1 MPTGLRETT
10 LSITNHWVDGL
21 AKKTLLHSGANQTPR
36 LAVIHYSVTNTVAE
50 AVAALD
56 AQRLSYHILIEKSGE
71 AFQTRRFT
79 QTAAHPGLS
88 NWKQHGNIGLGS
100 SVQVGSIGICL
111 MNKGYAFDAGA
122 PHGPGKLIYNPD
134 DATMQEWERYPAAQV
149 TACRKIVRDIID
161 TYEIDEVVGH
171 HDIAIR
177 GKFDPGPL
185 FDVAGLNALIAKEPR
200 LGFETEVA
208 SPDGRL
214 SLRQEP
220 NADSPVLAEL
230 RNGRTVH
237 VRSIAYG
244 KREDCI
250 DPNPTTSRK
259 RYLTRWASIGL
270 DSADRHAGFVNMK
283 FLAATPLSPALA
295 ALL

>member
-1 MPTGLRETT
+1 MPARRRETT
-10 LSITNHWVDGL
+10 LSITHHWIDGL
-21 AKKTLLHSGANQTPR
+21 ATKTLRHNGANQTPR

-50 AVAALD
+50 AIAALD
-56 AQRLSYHILIEKSGE
+56 AQRASYHILIEKSGE

-79 QTAAHPGLS
+79 ETAAHPGLS
-88 NWKQHGNIGLGS
+88 NWKPLGGVGLGS
-100 SVQVGSIGICL
+100 SVQLGSVGICL

-122 PHGPGKLIYNPD
+122 PHGPGQLIYNPD
-134 DATMQEWERYPAAQV
+134 DAAMQQWERYPAAQAS
-149 TACRKIVRDIID
+149 ACRKIVRDIID
-161 TYEIDEVVGH
+161 AYDIEEVVGH
-171 HDIAIR
+171 HDVAIM

-185 FDVAGLNALIAKEPR
+185 FDVAGLNALIARQPR

-208 SPDGRL
+208 APDGTL
-214 SLRQEP
+214 NLRQRP
-220 NADSPVLAEL
+220 STDSPVLAEL

-244 KREDCI
+244 PRETCI
-250 DPNPTTSRK
+250 DPNATPRRK

-283 FLAATPLSPALA
+283 YLAATPLSPALA

>member
-1 MPTGLRETT
+1 M
-10 LSITNHWVDGL
+10 SITHHWIDGL
-21 AKKTLLHSGANQTPR
+21 AKLTLLHKGANQTPR

-56 AQRLSYHILIEKSGE
+56 AQRASYHILIEKSGA

-79 QTAAHPGLS
+79 ETAAHPGLS
-88 NWKQHGNIGLGS
+88 NWKPLGNVGLGS
-100 SVQVGSIGICL
+100 SVQVGSVGICL

-122 PHGPGKLIYNPD
+122 PHGPGRLIYNPD
-134 DATMQEWERYPAAQV
+134 DAAMQQWEHYPAAQV
-149 TACRKIVRDIID
+149 STCRKIVRDVID
-161 TYEIDEVVGH
+161 AYDIEEVVGH
-171 HDIAIR
+171 HDVAIM

-185 FDVAGLNALIAKEPR
+185 FDVAGLNALIARQPR

-214 SLRQEP
+214 NLRQRP
-220 NADSPVLAEL
+220 ATDSQVLAEL

-244 KREDCI
+244 PREACI
-250 DPNPTTSRK
+250 DPRPATARK
-259 RYLTRWASIGL
+259 RYLTRWASVGL

-283 FLAATPLSPALA
+283 YLAATPLSPALA